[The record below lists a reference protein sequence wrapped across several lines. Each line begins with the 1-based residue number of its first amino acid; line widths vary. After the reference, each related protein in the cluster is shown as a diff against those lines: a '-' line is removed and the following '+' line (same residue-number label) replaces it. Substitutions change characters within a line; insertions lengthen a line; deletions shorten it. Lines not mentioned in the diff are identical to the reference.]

1 MSFSESMGTATFVV
15 TAARCPQ
22 LLCRL
27 LGLFAQQDRTV
38 ETLSVQA
45 RPRGYRAAITIAG
58 IDAHRAE
65 IIEHKMRAIVSV
77 RTVRLRFG

>member
-1 MSFSESMGTATFVV
+1 MAVDSATGTATFVV

-27 LGLFAQQDRTV
+27 LGLFAQQDRVIESLSV
-38 ETLSVQA
+38 ET
-45 RPRGYRAAITIAG
+45 RPRGYRAAISVAG
-58 IDAHRAE
+58 IDAQRAM
-65 IIEHKMRAIVSV
+65 IIAHKMRAIVSV

>member
-1 MSFSESMGTATFVV
+1 MSFSDRLGSATFVV

-27 LGLFAQQDRTV
+27 LGLFAQQDRTIDA
-38 ETLSVQA
+38 LSVEA
-45 RPRGYRAAITIAG
+45 RPHGYRAAITIAG

-65 IIEHKMRAIVSV
+65 IIEHKMRAIISV
-77 RTVRLRFG
+77 RTVRLRFR

>member
-1 MSFSESMGTATFVV
+1 MSICETTGTATFVV

-22 LLCRL
+22 LLCRV

-38 ETLSVQA
+38 ERLSVEA

-58 IDAHRAE
+58 IDAQRAE
-65 IIEHKMRAIVSV
+65 IIERKMRAIVSV
-77 RTVRLRFG
+77 RTVKLRLG